1 GHRDLAPD
9 LTGRLVLAETQ
20 VRRRAQPAVVRP
32 LGALD
37 LCHERRLDPDDVA
50 PADLRHLRNL
60 AEGRRLPPERPKL
73 LEQLVDLLAVEARA
87 DVARVHELPGLVDA
101 QHERAEA
108 RRAAAGPLRVAG
120 DYELLLT
127 VRLYFQPVAGAAA
140 DGVFR
145 IDALR
150 HDSFELLL

>member
-1 GHRDLAPD
+1 
-9 LTGRLVLAETQ
+9 
-20 VRRRAQPAVVRP
+20 
-32 LGALD
+32 
-37 LCHERRLDPDDVA
+37 
-50 PADLRHLRNL
+50 
-60 AEGRRLPPERPKL
+60 
-73 LEQLVDLLAVEARA
+73 
-87 DVARVHELPGLVDA
+87 ARVHELPALVDA

-150 HDSFELLL
+150 HDSFELLLGRRFEQRVAVVERLRQAHGPVPPVEQRLQALAAIDERQV